1 MNGSILHLD
10 VSQIGA
16 LLDLDPRDSRV
27 LLAILALAPEGTY
40 EGGERR
46 LANRAGIATL
56 ADLRNSLERLART
69 PGPGGNPWLRW
80 ESAKADGVILVVQAG
95 SLLVRHPGAAQ
106 LPRPPKPGAPARVAP
121 ARDLA
126 GVIAA
131 RRETLAARGLGES
144 TEAWL
149 AHLAS
154 LEKDGRLQVRV
165 ELLQLET
172 LAEIEARYGADAVRE
187 AVAAGLANLTR
198 HDGRADHYLRAVARR
213 AAAGPASTARRSSR
227 GAKSDEVKF

>member
-16 LLDLDPRDSRV
+16 LLDLDPRDARV
-27 LLAILALAPEGTY
+27 LLSVLALAPEGSY

-46 LANRAGIATL
+46 LANRAGIAAL

-69 PGPGGNPWLRW
+69 PGPGGTPWLRR
-80 ESAKADGVILVVQAG
+80 EPSKGDGLVLVVQAG
-95 SLLVRHPGAAQ
+95 SLLVRHPGAMQ
-106 LPRPPKPGAPARVAP
+106 LPRPKSAPAERSAP
-121 ARDLA
+121 AKNLA
-126 GVIAA
+126 SVIAA
-131 RRETLAARGLGES
+131 RRETLAGRGLDE
-144 TEAWL
+144 TADAWL

-154 LEKDGRLQVRV
+154 LEKDGKLPVRV

-172 LAEIEARYGADAVRE
+172 LAEIEVRYGADAVRE
-187 AVAAGLANLTR
+187 AVAAGLANLAR
-198 HDGRADHYLRAVARR
+198 QNGRADHYLRAVARR
-213 AAAGPASTARRSSR
+213 AAAGPSSTARRSSR